1 MGFSSIFDLQKTEI
15 RREMKG
21 RKCPVCGKEV
31 NGRSDKRF
39 CSDECRIFYNNSL
52 GRTRRARNRKQ
63 LGAIR
68 SNIMEL
74 ERANARFLLRTLSWI
89 SKVFRIL
96 CSFKK
101 VSNERE

>member
-1 MGFSSIFDLQKTEI
+1 
-15 RREMKG
+15 MKG

-74 ERANARFLLRTLSWI
+74 ERADAKFMLKILSWI
-89 SKVFRIL
+89 SKVFRVI
-96 CSFKK
+96 SSIFKFR
-101 VSNERE
+101 NERE

>member
-1 MGFSSIFDLQKTEI
+1 
-15 RREMKG
+15 MKG

-52 GRTRRARNRKQ
+52 GRTRRARNQKQ
-63 LGAIR
+63 LKSIR

-74 ERANARFLLRTLSWI
+74 ERADAKFLLKILSWI
-89 SKVFRIL
+89 SKAFRVI
-96 CSFKK
+96 SSTFKFR
-101 VSNERE
+101 NERE